1 MNAND
6 FNQLIKKVKLGKLV
20 GNARYLHRSAFEE
33 IPAELTD
40 FIQLI
45 ATALKIPEDDWNI
58 IKLHTQQFRIS
69 YLNYP
74 DFYSDS
80 YPALHNSITVDLV
93 TKTQKVANY
102 TETENAPILHRKEL
116 FISPDDEHY
125 AEFVSITEEGVAAGL
140 YENSRIIGFKKSWER
155 VIHQK
160 GYALVDGRLFRLSAL
175 PQSNTPDNK
184 IDRHKTAIQRQSL
197 STPMKTLA
205 KHNYLSGEYTLFDY
219 GCGLGDDLRELEAH
233 GIDAAGWDPT
243 HRPEVDRFSCDLVN
257 IGFVINVIEDREE
270 RIEAVQLAFEL
281 ADKLLVVSAMIAG
294 DAHIQKF
301 TPYKDGVITSLNT
314 FQKYFSQSELQGFIE
329 NTLDE
334 NAIAVGPG
342 VFFIFKDKLE
352 EQLFLASRQTRHHSW
367 KQITTRPTSSKE
379 KFELV
384 YVEHEALFKAFW
396 KTCLILGRIP
406 ANDEFDESD
415 KIKQLA
421 GSHHKVFTLLDNLF
435 EDNEFA
441 QAEQYRKEDLLV
453 YFALSQ
459 FDKRK
464 PYTHL
469 PDELQRDVKA
479 FFGNY
484 NNAQAIAKELLYS
497 IADTE
502 LITETSL
509 AAQQVL
515 PASHLL
521 ENHSLIFHKDFL
533 VLLPALLR
541 VYVGCAVQMYG
552 ELEDIHLIKIH
563 FHSGKVSFMGYDDF
577 DNLPLPLLTE
587 RIKVKL
593 AQQQVDYFDYV
604 EEYTP
609 QPLYFK
615 SNYITDSYPNYKKQV
630 SFDKKIALFLP
641 AHNRYGIKLDALNII
656 LDNNKTEIKGFRFY
670 AKKQFTHT
678 KG

>member
-1 MNAND
+1 MNASE

-20 GNARYLHRSAFEE
+20 GNARYLHRSAFNE
-33 IPAELTD
+33 IPTELTG

-45 ATALKIPEDDWNI
+45 ANALKIPEGDWNI
-58 IKLHTQQFRIS
+58 IKLHTQQFRLS

-74 DFYSDS
+74 DFYSDA
-80 YPALHNSITVDLV
+80 YPTLHNSITVDLV
-93 TKTQKVANY
+93 NKTQKVANY
-102 TETENAPILHRKEL
+102 TKTENAPILHRKEL
-116 FISPDDEHY
+116 FISPTDEY
-125 AEFVSITEEGVAAGL
+125 YPEFISITEEGVAAGL
-140 YENSRIIGFKKSWER
+140 YENSRIIGFKKSWQR
-155 VIHQK
+155 IIQQK
-160 GYALVDGRLFRLSAL
+160 GYELVDGRLFRATAVL
-175 PQSNTPDNK
+175 NTENDKEK
-184 IDRHKTAIQRQSL
+184 IDRHKTAIQRQGL
-197 STPMKTLA
+197 SSPMKALA
-205 KHNYLSGEYTLFDY
+205 KQNFLNGDYTVFDY
-219 GCGLGDDLRELEAH
+219 GCGLGDDLKELEAH

-243 HRPEVDRFSCDLVN
+243 HRPEVERFPCDLVN

-270 RIEAVQLAFEL
+270 RIEAVQLAYEL

-294 DAHIQKF
+294 DAHIKKF
-301 TPYKDGVITSLNT
+301 TAYKDGIITSLNT

-342 VFFIFKDKLE
+342 IFFVFKDKLE
-352 EQLFLASRQTRHHSW
+352 EQLFLANRQTRHHSW

-384 YVEHEALFKAFW
+384 YVEHEALFKDFW
-396 KTCLILGRIP
+396 QTCLILGRIP
-406 ANDEFDESD
+406 ANDEFEESD

-421 GSHHKVFTLLDNLF
+421 GSHLKVFTLLDHLF
-435 EDNEFA
+435 EDNQFA

-453 YFALSQ
+453 YFSLSQ

-464 PYTHL
+464 PYTQL

-484 NNAQAIAKELLYS
+484 NSAQAIAKELLYS
-497 IADTE
+497 VADTE

-509 AAQQVL
+509 AAQQIL

-521 ENHSLIFHKDFL
+521 ENHSLTFHKDFIE
-533 VLLPALLR
+533 LLPALLR

-552 ELEDIHLIKIH
+552 ELEDIQLIKIH

-577 DNLPLPLLTE
+577 DNQPLPLLQE

-604 EEYTP
+604 GEYTP

-615 SNYITDSYPNYKKQV
+615 SNYITETYPNYKKQV

-641 AHNRYGIKLDALNII
+641 AHNRYGLKLDALKTV
-656 LDNNKTEIKGFRFY
+656 LDTNKTEIKGFRFY
-670 AKKQFTHT
+670 AKK
-678 KG
+678 